1 MKDTGTLLEVP
12 YHEEAGGSVDLPE
25 LLFGGE
31 SLGWL
36 LVFCTQGQLMQYV
49 SQHIRKYNRLTLSG
63 KQHEN

>member
-1 MKDTGTLLEVP
+1 VKDSGILLEVP

-36 LVFCTQGQLMQYV
+36 LVFCTQQGQLMQYV
-49 SQHIRKYNRLTLSG
+49 SQHIRKYNNLEW
-63 KQHEN
+63 KAA